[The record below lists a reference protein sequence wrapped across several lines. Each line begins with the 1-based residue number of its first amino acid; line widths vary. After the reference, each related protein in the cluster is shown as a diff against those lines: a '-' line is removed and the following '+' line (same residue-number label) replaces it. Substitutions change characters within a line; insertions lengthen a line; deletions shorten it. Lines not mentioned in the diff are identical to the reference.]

1 MSLLDKLSKNS
12 TLKNSSVFSQSN
24 MMASNVSYSTK
35 LKVLNVAFSGSL
47 DGGFGSGLTQF
58 AGPSKHFKTM
68 LMLLCAAAFLRDEP
82 EGVVVFYDN
91 EFGASSDYFES
102 LGIDTD
108 RVFHIP
114 FMHIEDLKFD
124 MVKKLEA
131 FDRKDKVMIIIDSIG
146 NAASKKEV
154 EDAKD
159 EKSVADMTRA
169 KAIKSLWRIV
179 TPYLTMKDIPCITV
193 NHVYSSQGLFASTVV
208 SGGTGIM
215 YSSNN
220 VFIIGRSQ
228 VKDGRDVVGY
238 DFKINI
244 EKSRGCRE
252 KSVLPFT
259 VTYDGGINE
268 YAGLFELARELGYIK
283 MVSSGWYS
291 RVLNGEVEDKKWR
304 LKDAEFD
311 DEFWKP
317 ILESDFNE
325 TVKSR
330 FKLVSKASTDVEE
343 NDIELDKDIDV

>member
-12 TLKNSSVFSQSN
+12 SLGNSGVFSQSDLMKN
-24 MMASNVSYSTK
+24 NATYSTK

-47 DGGFGSGLTQF
+47 NGGFGSGLTQF
-58 AGPSKHFKTM
+58 AGPSKHFKSM

-91 EFGASSDYFES
+91 EFGASTDYFEA

-108 RVFHIP
+108 RVFHVP

-131 FDRKDKVMIIIDSIG
+131 FDRKDKVMIIVDSIG

-159 EKSVADMTRA
+159 EKSVADMSRA

-179 TPYLTMKDIPCITV
+179 TPYLTMKDIPCIAI
-193 NHVYSSQGLFASTVV
+193 NHVYSETGMFAKTVV
-208 SGGTGIM
+208 SGGTGIY
-215 YSSNN
+215 YSSSNI
-220 VFIIGRSQ
+220 FIIGRAQ
-228 VKDGRDVVGY
+228 VKEGRDVVGY

-259 VTYDGGINE
+259 VTFDGGINE
-268 YAGLFELARELGYIK
+268 YAGLFDLARELGYIK
-283 MVSSGWYS
+283 MPSSGWYS
-291 RVLNGEVEDKKWR
+291 RVLNGEVEDRKWR
-304 LKDAEFD
+304 KAEAEFN
-311 DEFWKP
+311 DEFWED
-317 ILESDFNE
+317 LLDSDFD
-325 TVKSR
+325 KAIQSR
-330 FKLVSKASTDVEE
+330 FKLVNKGIEEEDDIDLDVE
-343 NDIELDKDIDV
+343 V